1 MSKNS
6 HTETE
11 VKSIEKN
18 ILGEAQRFALSLF
31 NQKHDAR
38 LVYHNFQM
46 ASEIVEKAGVIAR
59 DNAYPEAIEKE
70 AKLTAWFY
78 HLGIL
83 FNYANPIPKSCEL
96 LQKFLTA
103 KGFPQQR
110 TKKTVQIILQIGNN
124 QAPTTKSGQCL
135 LDAINACQFG
145 LDFFVKFP
153 LLKLEKELILG
164 QPFSKNDWAQFQL
177 QQLLNARFFT
187 PYGKVTF
194 EPLVAQNIL
203 TQKQVLDKIES
214 SPLLLEDALPRNF
227 QSLERKLPNSGTQT
241 FFRTNYR
248 NHINLSAIADG
259 KANIMITVN
268 ALLIS
273 VIISVITYKNIT
285 ETTPSVLLPAVIFLI
300 TGLSSLI
307 FAVLSARPKVT
318 SVNEQLPPFDQAKK
332 NIVFFGNFVKMDI
345 EKYEE
350 AMDAMFRDGEL
361 LYGNMTRD
369 LYYLGKVLD
378 KKYRYLTISYNI
390 FMVGFVSTVLTFLIL
405 LFF

>member
-1 MSKNS
+1 MAGNS

-11 VKSIEKN
+11 IKKSESN
-18 ILGEAQRFALSLF
+18 ILADAQRFALSLF
-31 NQKHDAR
+31 NQKHDSKF
-38 LVYHNFQM
+38 VYHNYQFTN
-46 ASEIVEKAGVIAR
+46 EVVEKTEIIAR
-59 DNAYPEAIEKE
+59 ENSFSEAILKE

-78 HLGIL
+78 HLGLL
-83 FNYANPIPKSCEL
+83 FDYSNPIPKSCEL
-96 LQKFLTA
+96 FQKFLIA
-103 KGFPQQR
+103 KGVSVQK
-110 TKKTVQIILQIGNN
+110 TKSTVLAIQQIGNN
-124 QAPTTKSGQCL
+124 TPPSTKVSKCL
-135 LDAINACQFG
+135 FDAIQACHFSEN
-145 LDFFVKFP
+145 FFEKNP
-153 LLKLEKELILG
+153 LLRLEKELVSGKSIH
-164 QPFSKNDWAQFQL
+164 KNDWAKIQL
-177 QQLLNARFFT
+177 NQLLNARFYT
-187 PYGKVTF
+187 PFAKVNF
-194 EPLVAQNIL
+194 EPIIAQNIL
-203 TQKQVLDKIES
+203 TQKQTTEKIGNTPIITQDVLLRK
-214 SPLLLEDALPRNF
+214 F

-273 VIISVITYKNIT
+273 VVISIITYKNIT
-285 ETTPSVLLPAVIFLI
+285 ETTPSVLFPAVIFLI

-318 SVNEQLPPFDQAKK
+318 TLNDEKQPFDEAKR
-332 NIVFFGNFVKMDI
+332 NIVFFGNFIKMDL

-378 KKYRYLTISYNI
+378 KKYRYLSISYNI
-390 FMVGFVSTVLTFLIL
+390 FMLGFVTTVLTFLIL
-405 LFF
+405 LFI